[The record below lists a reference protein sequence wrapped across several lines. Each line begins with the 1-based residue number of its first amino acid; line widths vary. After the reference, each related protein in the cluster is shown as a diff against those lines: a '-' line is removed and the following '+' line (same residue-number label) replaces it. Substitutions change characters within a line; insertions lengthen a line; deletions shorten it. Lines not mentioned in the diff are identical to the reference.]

1 MVADDERVARNRLT
15 RLLTEVGDAEV
26 VAECSNGASTIAS
39 VRTLKPDVLFLDV
52 EMPEGGGFEVASA
65 VATTDKPPMI
75 VFVTAFDRYAVRAFE
90 VHAADFLV
98 KPFDSQRLHVTW
110 ERLRDQMTRGGTATG
125 RVLEAIDELRRDRIP
140 TTCRDRILITTDE
153 RTTIV
158 KARDVEWIEAAAN
171 YVKLHVGA
179 KQHLLRETLSSFE
192 ADLNP
197 ATFVRI
203 HRSAIVNLDYIA
215 EMQPLSSGDQ
225 SILLKSGER
234 LRLSRNYWR
243 LFAERLNG
251 RPDL

>member
-15 RLLTEVGDAEV
+15 RLLTQVGDAEI
-26 VAECSNGASTIAS
+26 VAECADGASTIAA
-39 VRTLKPDVLFLDV
+39 VRTLKPDVLFVDV

-65 VATTDKPPMI
+65 VATTDKAPMI

-90 VHAADFLV
+90 VQAAGFLL
-98 KPFDSQRLHVTW
+98 KPFDAERLQATW
-110 ERLRDQMTRGGTATG
+110 DRLRDQLARGGSGAG
-125 RVLEAIDELRRDRIP
+125 RVLQAIDELRRGQTAAP
-140 TTCRDRILITTDE
+140 YRDRLLVTTEE

-171 YVKLHVGA
+171 YIKLHIGA
-179 KQHLLRETLSSFE
+179 TQHMLRETMASLE
-192 ADLNP
+192 ADLDP

-203 HRSAIVNLDYIA
+203 HRSAIVNLDFIA

-225 SILLKSGER
+225 AIILKSGER

-243 LFAERLNG
+243 LFAERLSG
-251 RPDL
+251 RPEL